1 MGTTEKLKFKNKEIK
16 YECKGV
22 ITIPRNPTIKV
33 LRRKDEV
40 YRLVLERGEV
50 STAEIANAMNL
61 TLSQAYYT
69 LKLLSKEGKLNSE
82 RKGKASYWRPV

>member
-1 MGTTEKLKFKNKEIK
+1 
-16 YECKGV
+16 V
-22 ITIPRNPTIKV
+22 IGIPKNPTIKV

-50 STAEIANAMNL
+50 STAEIANEMDL

-69 LKLLSKEGKLNSE
+69 LKLLSREGKLLSE
-82 RKGKASYWRPV
+82 RKGKASYWRPVR

>member
-1 MGTTEKLKFKNKEIK
+1 MIG
-16 YECKGV
+16 
-22 ITIPRNPTIKV
+22 IPKNPTIKV

-50 STAEIANAMNL
+50 STAEIANEMDL

-69 LKLLSKEGKLNSE
+69 LKLLSKEGKLLSE
-82 RKGKASYWRPV
+82 RKGKASYWRPVR

>member
-1 MGTTEKLKFKNKEIK
+1 
-16 YECKGV
+16 V
-22 ITIPRNPTIKV
+22 IGIPKNPTIKV

-50 STAEIANAMNL
+50 STAEIANEMDL

-69 LKLLSKEGKLNSE
+69 LKLLSREGKLLSE
-82 RKGKASYWRPV
+82 RKGKASYWRPIR

>member
-1 MGTTEKLKFKNKEIK
+1 MIG
-16 YECKGV
+16 
-22 ITIPRNPTIKV
+22 IPKNPTIKV

-50 STAEIANAMNL
+50 STAEIANEMDL

-69 LKLLSKEGKLNSE
+69 LKLLSREGKLLSE
-82 RKGKASYWRPV
+82 RKGKASYWRPVG

>member
-1 MGTTEKLKFKNKEIK
+1 
-16 YECKGV
+16 V
-22 ITIPRNPTIKV
+22 IGIPKNPTIKV

-50 STAEIANAMNL
+50 STAEIANEMDL

-69 LKLLSKEGKLNSE
+69 LKLLSKEGKLLSE
-82 RKGKASYWRPV
+82 RKGKASYWRPVR

>member
-1 MGTTEKLKFKNKEIK
+1 
-16 YECKGV
+16 V

>member
-1 MGTTEKLKFKNKEIK
+1 MIG
-16 YECKGV
+16 
-22 ITIPRNPTIKV
+22 IPKNPTIKV

-50 STAEIANAMNL
+50 STAEIANEMDL

-69 LKLLSKEGKLNSE
+69 LKLLSREGKLLSE
-82 RKGKASYWRPV
+82 RKGKASYWRPVR

>member
-1 MGTTEKLKFKNKEIK
+1 MIG
-16 YECKGV
+16 
-22 ITIPRNPTIKV
+22 IPKNPTIKV

-50 STAEIANAMNL
+50 STAEIANEMDL

-69 LKLLSKEGKLNSE
+69 LKLLSREGKLLSE
-82 RKGKASYWRPV
+82 RKGKASYWRPIR